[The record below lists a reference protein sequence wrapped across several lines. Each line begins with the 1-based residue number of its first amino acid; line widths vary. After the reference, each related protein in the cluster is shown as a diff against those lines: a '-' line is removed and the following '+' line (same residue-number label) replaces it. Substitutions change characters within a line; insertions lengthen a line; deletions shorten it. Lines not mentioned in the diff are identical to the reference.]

1 VTGPEPLI
9 ECEWRGCDC
18 DCEALL
24 HTTTTWNRNPNFT
37 AVASKG
43 YFQLACKLCSFR
55 RLFEAFSQNSR
66 SACSIIIRQELDSVS
81 GNCCGETIRS
91 RPIHHMRACFAL
103 HVEASEGFHLNFI
116 AKVGE
121 LGCRRPLQFKDNS
134 RSQDNGHDFS
144 RVSKHRKIRGP
155 DSERAASKYKRC
167 TKLSNPMIPIV
178 RAKYARKMRDQALH
192 ENIEC
197 YTITILSGRP
207 SVSRSRSRPPV
218 HQPLTDPQPQYSL
231 NLNFLPISRLRA
243 LTVALSEGFV
253 FPSSR
258 TSPLAFKA

>member
-1 VTGPEPLI
+1 MIFPLAAVFRPRCRTRAPASCLLGDRVSPVTGPEPLI

-66 SACSIIIRQELDSVS
+66 SACSILIRQELDSVS

-103 HVEASEGFHLNFI
+103 HVEASEGFPSILLPRWERW
-116 AKVGE
+116 VVVDP
-121 LGCRRPLQFKDNS
+121 CNS
-134 RSQDNGHDFS
+134 
-144 RVSKHRKIRGP
+144 KTIRG
-155 DSERAASKYKRC
+155 
-167 TKLSNPMIPIV
+167 
-178 RAKYARKMRDQALH
+178 ARTMDM
-192 ENIEC
+192 
-197 YTITILSGRP
+197 
-207 SVSRSRSRPPV
+207 
-218 HQPLTDPQPQYSL
+218 SL
-231 NLNFLPISRLRA
+231 
-243 LTVALSEGFV
+243 
-253 FPSSR
+253 
-258 TSPLAFKA
+258 

>member
-1 VTGPEPLI
+1 MNGGGAIAIAKPFSTPPRLGI
-9 ECEWRGCDC
+9 E
-18 DCEALL
+18 
-24 HTTTTWNRNPNFT
+24 NPNFT

-134 RSQDNGHDFS
+134 RSQDNGHVIVIS
-144 RVSKHRKIRGP
+144 REFQNTGRYEALTRNEQPVNIN
-155 DSERAASKYKRC
+155 AA
-167 TKLSNPMIPIV
+167 LSYPILSYV
-178 RAKYARKMRDQALH
+178 QKYARKIIDQALH

-197 YTITILSGRP
+197 YTITIVSGRP
-207 SVSRSRSRPPV
+207 SVSRPRSRSPV
-218 HQPLTDPQPQYSL
+218 HQPLNDPQP
-231 NLNFLPISRLRA
+231 
-243 LTVALSEGFV
+243 
-253 FPSSR
+253 
-258 TSPLAFKA
+258 